1 MEDVFSLVDSNI
13 YSNKI
18 SLPQSVIEEHFKKLI
33 IEYFQFILK
42 DDKKFVISHMDVFKY
57 TIIRGL
63 ETMTHVFKIILL
75 YTNNL
80 SAAVFHSQRSIC
92 LYVEFMLQI
101 IENSQTFLRLR
112 SRDAV
117 MYVYKETIFRLKKE
131 TIHNNINQN
140 IDTIENE
147 KYKVRENINKIL
159 YSVVDYLQKK
169 NDGLDSVTLNDVQ
182 NIIKT
187 KATGY
192 YITM

>member
-18 SLPQSVIEEHFKKLI
+18 SLPQSVIEEHYKKLI
-33 IEYFQFILK
+33 IEYFDFIQK
-42 DDKKFVISHMDVFKY
+42 DDKRFVFTNIDVFKY
-57 TIIRGL
+57 SIIRGL

-101 IENSQTFLRLR
+101 IENSQTFLKLR

-131 TIHNNINQN
+131 SRNNNISENV
-140 IDTIENE
+140 DTIENE
-147 KYKVRENINKIL
+147 KYKMRENLNNIL
-159 YSVVDYLQKK
+159 YTVVDYVQKK
-169 NDGLDSVTLNDVQ
+169 EDKSDIALSDVQ
-182 NIIKT
+182 HLIKAIKT
-187 KATGY
+187 TGY

>member
-131 TIHNNINQN
+131 TIHNNIHQN

-147 KYKVRENINKIL
+147 KYKMRENINKIL

-187 KATGY
+187 KAPGY

>member
-1 MEDVFSLVDSNI
+1 M
-13 YSNKI
+13 
-18 SLPQSVIEEHFKKLI
+18 
-33 IEYFQFILK
+33 
-42 DDKKFVISHMDVFKY
+42 
-57 TIIRGL
+57 
-63 ETMTHVFKIILL
+63 
-75 YTNNL
+75 

-131 TIHNNINQN
+131 TIHNNIHQN

-147 KYKVRENINKIL
+147 KYKMRENINKIL

>member
-1 MEDVFSLVDSNI
+1 MLVR
-13 YSNKI
+13 
-18 SLPQSVIEEHFKKLI
+18 
-33 IEYFQFILK
+33 
-42 DDKKFVISHMDVFKY
+42 HMDVFKY

-131 TIHNNINQN
+131 TIHNNIHQN

-147 KYKVRENINKIL
+147 KYKMRENINKIL

>member
-147 KYKVRENINKIL
+147 KYKMRENINKIL

>member
-33 IEYFQFILK
+33 IEYFQFIQK

-63 ETMTHVFKIILL
+63 ETMTHVFKTIIL

-131 TIHNNINQN
+131 TIHNNIHQN
-140 IDTIENE
+140 IDTVENE
-147 KYKVRENINKIL
+147 KYKMRENINKIL

-169 NDGLDSVTLNDVQ
+169 KDGLDSVTLSDVQ

-192 YITM
+192 YITV

>member
-131 TIHNNINQN
+131 TIHNNIHQN

-147 KYKVRENINKIL
+147 KYKMRENINKIL

>member
-33 IEYFQFILK
+33 IEYFQFIQK

-131 TIHNNINQN
+131 TINNNIQQN

-147 KYKVRENINKIL
+147 KYKMRENINKIL

-169 NDGLDSVTLNDVQ
+169 KEGLDSEMLSDVQ

-187 KATGY
+187 KTTGY

>member
-33 IEYFQFILK
+33 IEYFDFVQK
-42 DDKKFVISHMDVFKY
+42 DDKKFVITNTDIFKY

-131 TIHNNINQN
+131 EATYKNLGKNL
-140 IDTIENE
+140 DTIENE
-147 KYKVRENINKIL
+147 KYKMRENLNKIL
-159 YSVVDYLQKK
+159 YSVVDYLQKHDRT
-169 NDGLDSVTLNDVQ
+169 NIPLSDIQ
-182 NIIKT
+182 HIIKMIT
-187 KATGY
+187 PTE
-192 YITM
+192 YIMV